1 MIDMTKDFHIDPD
14 ALAFLNVLKR
24 GTTIDIHADDVWYV
38 TSTEIL
44 DSEPDG
50 QGGLLLTLDATIEAG
65 QLVMSKEMIAGAEHD
80 GDCWCVCQGGLVFR
94 FGLAESEPA
103 FGPDG
108 FFTNNPEALEE
119 HRRHMQEREA
129 RREARRTEQEGR

>member
-1 MIDMTKDFHIDPD
+1 MTNDVHIDPD
-14 ALAFLNVLKR
+14 ALAFLSVLKR
-24 GTTIDIHADDVWYV
+24 GTTIDIHAGDVYYV

-50 QGGLLLTLDATIEAG
+50 QGGLVLTLDATIEDG
-65 QLVMSKEMIAGAEHD
+65 QLVMSKAMIAGVEHD

-94 FGLAESEPA
+94 FGLAEGEPA

-108 FFTNNPEALEE
+108 FFTNDPEALEE
-119 HRRHMQEREA
+119 HRREVQDRHE
-129 RREARRTEQEGR
+129 RREARRDEQEGR

>member
-1 MIDMTKDFHIDPD
+1 MTNDVHIDPD

-24 GTTIDIHADDVWYV
+24 GTTIVIDADDVYYV

-50 QGGLLLTLDATIEAG
+50 QGGVILTLDATIEDG
-65 QLVMSKEMIAGAEHD
+65 QLVMSKAMIAGAEHD

-94 FGLAESEPA
+94 FGLAEGQPA

-108 FFTNNPEALEE
+108 FFTNNPEALEDH
-119 HRRHMQEREA
+119 HRDVHEREE
-129 RREARRTEQEGR
+129 RRETRRAEQEGR

>member
-1 MIDMTKDFHIDPD
+1 MTNDFHIDPD
-14 ALAFLNVLKR
+14 SLGFLKVLKR

-44 DSEPDG
+44 DSQPDG
-50 QGGLLLTLDATIEAG
+50 QGGLVLTLDATIEAG
-65 QLVMSKEMIAGAEHD
+65 ELVMSKEMIAGAEHD
-80 GDCWCVCQGGLVFR
+80 GACWCVNQGRLLFR
-94 FGLAESEPA
+94 FGLAEGMPA

-119 HRRHMQEREA
+119 HHREVQEREA
-129 RREARRTEQEGR
+129 RREARRAEQEGR

>member
-1 MIDMTKDFHIDPD
+1 MTDMNDLRIDPG

-24 GTTIDIHADDVWYV
+24 GTTIDIHADHVDYV

-44 DSEPDG
+44 DCQHDG
-50 QGGLLLTLDATIEAG
+50 EGGLVLTLEATIEAG
-65 QLVMSKEMIAGAEHD
+65 ELVVSKTMIAAAEHD

-94 FGLAESEPA
+94 FGLAEGEPA

-108 FFTNNPEALEE
+108 FFTNNPQALED
-119 HRRHMQEREA
+119 HRRYAKEREE
-129 RREARRTEQEGR
+129 RREARRAEQEGR